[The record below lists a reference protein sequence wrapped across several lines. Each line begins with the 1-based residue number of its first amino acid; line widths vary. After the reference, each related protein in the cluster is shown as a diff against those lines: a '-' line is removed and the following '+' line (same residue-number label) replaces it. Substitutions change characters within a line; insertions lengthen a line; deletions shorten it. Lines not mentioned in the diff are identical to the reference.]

1 MIVNLKGYLVV
12 AYPVILIQVLCS
24 ALDKRKL
31 LAQTVEMFLHCLPFD
46 NSRAALAN
54 NLWVNKARG
63 VADGTGQGGEGMANW
78 LALSMGNS
86 FVVLYA
92 LHSLS
97 SQVDFAIGLQISR
110 R

>member
-1 MIVNLKGYLVV
+1 MHV
-12 AYPVILIQVLCS
+12 AAAKFQVLCS

-31 LAQTVEMFLHCLPFD
+31 LAQTVGMFLHCLPFD

-54 NLWVNKARG
+54 DLWVNKAREL
-63 VADGTGQGGEGMANW
+63 ADKTGSRGQGRVTANW
-78 LALSMGNS
+78 LALSMGNG